1 MVAPVPLPVD
11 DLVVERAWSRRP
23 RVLLEGV
30 ELPRDRWGAHVLLDE
45 DGRSHQVRAGFS
57 WRQLSPVVEVDGH
70 RRLTSEPLPTPVRVA
85 LLGFVVFG
93 FSCGLQGVVLG
104 VGAALVSA
112 ALVRRPQRGAVHV
125 VAAVL
130 VPLAAAVVF
139 VGVAVW
145 AQ

>member
-1 MVAPVPLPVD
+1 MVAPGPLRVD
-11 DLVVERAWSRRP
+11 ELVVERAWSRRP
-23 RVLLEGV
+23 RVLLDGV
-30 ELPRDRWGAHVLLDE
+30 ELPRDRWGSHVLREE
-45 DGRSHQVRAGFS
+45 DGHNHQVQAGFS

-70 RRLTSEPLPTPVRVA
+70 RRLTLAPLPAPVRIV
-85 LLGFVVFG
+85 LLAVIVVGLF
-93 FSCGLQGVVLG
+93 CGVLGVVLG

-112 ALVRRPQRGAVHV
+112 ALVRRPQRRAAHV

-145 AQ
+145 VQ